1 MIRSVTAATLSAA
14 IAVSAA
20 FAQMAP
26 PKVILLVGPPGSGKT
41 TQAKFLAKKYG
52 IAEFSMSDLLKKQLA
67 KHKKDANT
75 SILAQAVASGDLLPD
90 EAATEL
96 VRQRL
101 NSVDLHKG
109 FILDGYPA
117 TAAQAKS
124 LDAMLQQ
131 QELAKVVA
139 VVLQAPDDVI
149 RKRLKAR
156 GRVDDKPE
164 IIDRRIQ
171 EFRDQ
176 AALLTGWVGQ
186 TRIVRVDAT
195 ASIPD
200 VSKQIVAGLESVW
213 SKTTFAP
220 RP

>member
-1 MIRSVTAATLSAA
+1 MPPLRT
-14 IAVSAA
+14 
-20 FAQMAP
+20 AP
-26 PKVILLVGPPGSGKT
+26 PSHSPGGASGSGKT

-52 IAEFSMSDLLKKQLA
+52 IAEFSTSDLLKSNRR
-67 KHKKDANT
+67 NT
-75 SILAQAVASGDLLPD
+75 RITLNMSILAQAVTRATAAD

-96 VRQRL
+96 VRQCL

-139 VVLQAPDDVI
+139 VVLQAPDDAI

-156 GRVDDKPE
+156 GCVDDKPE

-195 ASIPD
+195 ASIPH
-200 VSKQIVAGLESVW
+200 VSKQIVAGLQSVW